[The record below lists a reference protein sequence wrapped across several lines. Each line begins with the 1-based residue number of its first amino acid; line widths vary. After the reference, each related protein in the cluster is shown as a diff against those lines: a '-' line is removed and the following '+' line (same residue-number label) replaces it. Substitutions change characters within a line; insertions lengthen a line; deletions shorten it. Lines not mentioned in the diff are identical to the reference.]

1 MDILEEV
8 IFLKTG
14 QSVLV
19 NSRYVCVLKSEFSR
33 WKDPNSNSVLKTADV
48 EIFDKTNDV
57 VSGGKLQ
64 IQVSPDLMD
73 GTPYGALVFIDVA
86 DKSKW
91 HMYTI
96 VNAKILELKPKSFK
110 HANPMKQDQN

>member
-14 QSVLV
+14 QRVLV
-19 NSRYVCVLKSEFSR
+19 NNRYVCILKSKFSR
-33 WKDPNSNSVLKTADV
+33 WEDPNSNSVLKTADV
-48 EIFDKTNDV
+48 EIFDKTNDA

-73 GTPYGALVFIDVA
+73 GMPYGALIFIDDA
-86 DKSKW
+86 DKSRW

-96 VNAKILELKPKSFK
+96 VNTKILELKPKSFN
-110 HANPMKQDQN
+110 AQIR